1 MSIIASS
8 SYRAIEP
15 IQKTGDK
22 PVPCKVH
29 HMQVIT
35 LRGEDLF
42 VCIDCGVTCAVRGV
56 AINGYNIPKE
66 EP

>member
-1 MSIIASS
+1 MSVIVS

-22 PVPCKVH
+22 PTCCKVH

-35 LRGEDLF
+35 FRGEDLF
-42 VCIDCGVTCAVRGV
+42 VCIDCGFTCPVRGI
-56 AINGYNIPKE
+56 AITGYNIPKE

>member
-1 MSIIASS
+1 MSVRISS

-15 IQKTGDK
+15 IQKTGGK
-22 PVPCKVH
+22 SVACKVH

-35 LRGEDLF
+35 FRDENLF
-42 VCIDCGVTCAVRGV
+42 VCIDCGFTCPVRGI
-56 AINGYNIPKE
+56 AGAGYNIPKE